1 MKYLSYSVLAS
12 ALLMSGVSHATN
24 TITFT
29 GTITDATCEVA
40 LQDATGTQISATGSG
55 DITLNE
61 VSKADL
67 SAANS
72 VAGPTRF
79 SIVAKNC
86 VLGESG
92 KSRISASFMS
102 NNADN
107 QGYLNNTATAE
118 TGAASGVQLKLLD
131 SAQKFIKVNDPAQA
145 DTATWIDI
153 VTEDPAT
160 TVMPFYVEYYSA
172 PGSATGGTITS
183 KVTYELIYD

>member
-29 GTITDATCEVA
+29 GAITDATCEVA
-40 LQDATGTQISATGSG
+40 LQDAKGTQISATGSG

-72 VAGPTRF
+72 VAVPTRF

-86 VLGESG
+86 VLGASG

-107 QGYLNNTATAE
+107 QGYLNNTAE

-145 DTATWIDI
+145 DTAAWIDI

-172 PGSATGGTITS
+172 AGSATGGTITS